1 LAPNLRPWRDH
12 AGQLTVEF
20 PARSM
25 PSPAGWRSPAL
36 AEGLV
41 AEDELSLQPLRTFN
55 VSTLDQGRAMVD
67 SRIVEDLPLHVAG
80 LRRYALALTGSPL
93 EAEDLVQNTLTR
105 ALAAASFRKGGNLRG
120 WLFTIM
126 HNAFIS
132 SVRARRAADLEF
144 THDLPELGQ
153 APTQLDRLE
162 VRDVLA
168 ALARLPEAQRAAL
181 VLIALEEFSYSDAA
195 RVLGIPLGTLMSR
208 LARGREALRRAMSED
223 APPRLRVVGDQP

>member
-1 LAPNLRPWRDH
+1 MAD
-12 AGQLTVEF
+12 
-20 PARSM
+20 
-25 PSPAGWRSPAL
+25 
-36 AEGLV
+36 
-41 AEDELSLQPLRTFN
+41 
-55 VSTLDQGRAMVD
+55 RAM
-67 SRIVEDLPLHVAG
+67 IEDLASHVAG
-80 LRRYALALTGSPL
+80 LRRYALALTGSRL
-93 EAEDLVQNTLTR
+93 EAEDLVQETLTR
-105 ALAAASFRKGGNLRG
+105 AVAAAPSFRSGGNLRG

-132 SVRARRAADLEF
+132 GMRARRPADCEL
-144 THDLPELGQ
+144 DDGRPELSQ

-181 VLIALEEFSYSDAA
+181 VLIALEDFSYREAA

-223 APPRLRVVGDQP
+223 TQPQLHIVGDRR